1 MKKILALVMML
12 CLLCGVAMAEEQA
25 EADVENELSGDYVVF
40 DQLGLQIWLPE
51 GLNAAEVSEEDAASG
66 RLAAYVADDQ
76 TAYFTVDAVNAGE
89 MTIDQLYE
97 NVTNDANS
105 TDVEVLDCN
114 GLTVVSCR
122 NNQTDCFTGALVDTN
137 SNIIMF
143 SMGPA
148 SSEGAD
154 AVFYYVMASLQAAE

>member
-25 EADVENELSGDYVVF
+25 ETDVENELSGDYVVF

-76 TAYFTVDAVNAGE
+76 SA
-89 MTIDQLYE
+89 E

-105 TDVEVLDCN
+105 TEVEVLDCN
-114 GLTVVSCR
+114 GLTVVTCR
-122 NNQTDCFTGALVDTN
+122 NNQADCFTGALVDTN